1 MIVLAA
7 VLATLVSAVLVIPLA
22 FVAPYLVALPDVL
35 QMIAAIGCVAVY
47 FGFWFLAFSLLCKL
61 LKASK

>member
-7 VLATLVSAVLVIPLA
+7 VLATMVSAVLVIPLA
-22 FVAPYLVALPDVL
+22 FVAPYLSGLPDVM
-35 QMIAAIGCVAVY
+35 QMIAAIGCAAVY

-61 LKASK
+61 LRVSK